1 MNMVLHRIA
10 VALSAAVFAASAFAA
25 YPERPVKVING
36 FAPGG
41 GSDILL
47 RAILPALSDKLGQP
61 MVVDYKVGAG
71 GNVAIES
78 VARSAPDGYTI
89 LMGFAGLATAPAL
102 VAKLPFDP
110 IKDLAPISLV
120 GIVPNVLAVYPG
132 VPVNSVKELV
142 AYAKANPG
150 KLNFSSPGT
159 GTTQHLVAE
168 MFKLAAGIDMV
179 HVPYKGGG
187 QAQADVVS
195 GVAQLNFN
203 VVPTSLA
210 MIRAGKLKAF
220 AVTGRTRSE
229 ALPDVPTMIESGYAN
244 FTAVTWNGLLAPA
257 GTPRDIIQK
266 LNEVVVSV
274 MKTPAMKEQL
284 AKLGQ
289 EAAWNTPEEFAAFL
303 REETE
308 KWKKVIPAA
317 GIKPQ

>member
-1 MNMVLHRIA
+1 MIMVLRRIA
-10 VALSAAVFAASAFAA
+10 VALSAAAFAASAIAA
-25 YPERPVKVING
+25 YPDKPVKVVNG

-47 RAILPALSDKLGQP
+47 RAILPALSDRLGQP
-61 MVVDYKVGAG
+61 MVVDYKLGAG
-71 GNVAIES
+71 GNLAIET
-78 VARSAPDGYTI
+78 VAKAAPDGYTV

-102 VAKLPFDP
+102 FAKLPFDP
-110 IKDLAPISLV
+110 IKDFAPISLV

-132 VPVNSVKELV
+132 VPANSVKELV

-150 KLNFSSPGT
+150 KLNFSSPGN

-203 VVPTSLA
+203 VVPTSLG

-229 ALPDVPTMIESGYAN
+229 ALPEVPTMIESGYPG
-244 FTAVTWNGLLAPA
+244 FTAVTWNGFLAPA

-266 LNEVVVSV
+266 LNEVVVGV
-274 MKTPAMKEQL
+274 MRTMEMKEQL
-284 AKLGQ
+284 AKIGQ

-303 REETE
+303 RNETE
-308 KWKKVIPAA
+308 KWRKVIPAA
-317 GIKPQ
+317 GLKPH

>member
-1 MNMVLHRIA
+1 MILRRIA
-10 VALSAAVFAASAFAA
+10 VALSAAAFAASAIAA
-25 YPERPVKVING
+25 YPDKPVKVVNG

-47 RAILPALSDKLGQP
+47 RAILPALSDRLGQP
-61 MVVDYKVGAG
+61 MVVDYKLGAG
-71 GNVAIES
+71 GNLAIET
-78 VARSAPDGYTI
+78 VAKAAPDGYTV

-102 VAKLPFDP
+102 FAKLPFDP
-110 IKDLAPISLV
+110 IKDFAPISLV

-132 VPVNSVKELV
+132 VPANSVKELV

-150 KLNFSSPGT
+150 KLNFSSPGN

-203 VVPTSLA
+203 VVPTSLG

-229 ALPDVPTMIESGYAN
+229 ALPEVPTMIESGYPG
-244 FTAVTWNGLLAPA
+244 FTAVTWNGFLAPA

-266 LNEVVVSV
+266 LNEVVVGV
-274 MKTPAMKEQL
+274 MRTMEMKEQL
-284 AKLGQ
+284 AKIGQ

-303 REETE
+303 RNETE
-308 KWKKVIPAA
+308 KWRKVIPAA
-317 GIKPQ
+317 GLKPH

>member
-1 MNMVLHRIA
+1 MTCLRPLL
-10 VALSAAVFAASAFAA
+10 VAALAFASSAFAA
-25 YPERPVKVING
+25 YPERPVKVVNG

-47 RAILPALSDKLGQP
+47 RAIIPALSDKLGQP
-61 MVVDYKVGAG
+61 LVVDYKVGAG
-71 GNVAIES
+71 GNLAIET
-78 VARSAPDGYTI
+78 VAKAPPDGYTL
-89 LMGFAGLATAPAL
+89 LMGFAGIATAPFL
-102 VAKLPFDP
+102 FAKLPFDP
-110 IKDLAPISLV
+110 IKDLAPVSLV

-132 VPVNSVKELV
+132 VPVNSVQELV

-150 KLNFSSPGT
+150 KLNFSSPGN

-168 MFKLAAGIDMV
+168 MFRLAAGIDMV

-220 AVTGRTRSE
+220 AVTGRTRSA
-229 ALPDVPTMIESGYAN
+229 ALPEVPTMIESGYPG
-244 FTAVTWNGLLAPA
+244 FTAVTWNGFLAPA
-257 GTPRDIIQK
+257 GTPRDVIGR

-274 MKTPAMKEQL
+274 MKTPEMKEQL

-303 REETE
+303 RDEVE
-308 KWKKVIPAA
+308 KWRKVIPAA
-317 GIKPQ
+317 GLRPQ

>member
-1 MNMVLHRIA
+1 MTCLRPLLIVA
-10 VALSAAVFAASAFAA
+10 VAFASSAFAA
-25 YPERPVKVING
+25 YPDRPVKVVNG

-47 RAILPALSDKLGQP
+47 RAILPAMSEKLGQP

-78 VARSAPDGYTI
+78 VAKAAPDGYTV
-89 LMGFAGLATAPAL
+89 LMGFAGLATAPSL

-120 GIVPNVLAVYPG
+120 GMVPNVLAVFPG
-132 VPVNSVKELV
+132 LPANSVKELV

-150 KLNFSSPGT
+150 KLNFTSPGN

-210 MIRAGKLKAF
+210 MIRAGKLKAL
-220 AVTGRTRSE
+220 AVTGRSRSE

-244 FTAVTWNGLLAPA
+244 FTAVTWNGFLAPA
-257 GTPRDIIQK
+257 GTPRDIIRK
-266 LNEVVVSV
+266 LNDVVVSV
-274 MKTPAMKEQL
+274 MRTPEMKEQL
-284 AKLGQ
+284 AKMGQ

>member
-1 MNMVLHRIA
+1 MVLRRIA
-10 VALSAAVFAASAFAA
+10 VALSAAAFAASAIAA
-25 YPERPVKVING
+25 YPDKPVKVVNG

-47 RAILPALSDKLGQP
+47 RAILPALSDRLGQP
-61 MVVDYKVGAG
+61 MVVDYKLGAG
-71 GNVAIES
+71 GNLAIET
-78 VARSAPDGYTI
+78 VAKAAPDGYTV

-102 VAKLPFDP
+102 FAKLPFDP
-110 IKDLAPISLV
+110 IKDFAPISLV

-132 VPVNSVKELV
+132 VPANSVKELV

-150 KLNFSSPGT
+150 KLNFSSPGN

-203 VVPTSLA
+203 VVPTSLG

-229 ALPDVPTMIESGYAN
+229 ALPEVPTMIESGYPG
-244 FTAVTWNGLLAPA
+244 FTAVTWNGFLAPA

-266 LNEVVVSV
+266 LNEVVVGV
-274 MKTPAMKEQL
+274 MRTMEMKEQL
-284 AKLGQ
+284 AKIGQ

-303 REETE
+303 RNETE
-308 KWKKVIPAA
+308 KWRKVIPAA
-317 GIKPQ
+317 GLKPH

>member
-1 MNMVLHRIA
+1 MTLHRIA
-10 VALSAAVFAASAFAA
+10 LALTAAAFSASAALAQ
-25 YPERPVKVING
+25 YPDRPVRVVNG

-47 RAILPALSDKLGQP
+47 RAILPALSDKLGKP
-61 MVVDYKVGAG
+61 LVVDYKVGAG
-71 GNVAIES
+71 GNLAIET
-78 VARSAPDGYTI
+78 VAKSAPDGYTL
-89 LMGFAGLATAPAL
+89 LMGFAGLATAPFL
-102 VAKLPFDP
+102 LAKPPFDP
-110 IKDLAPISLV
+110 IKDFAPISLV

-132 VPVNSVKELV
+132 VPANSVKELV

-150 KLNFSSPGT
+150 KLNFSSPGN

-187 QAQADVVS
+187 QAQTDVLS

-229 ALPDVPTMIESGYAN
+229 ALPEVPTMIESGYPG
-244 FTAVTWNGLLAPA
+244 FTAVTWNGFLAPA
-257 GTPRDIIQK
+257 GTPRDVILK
-266 LNEVVVSV
+266 LNDVVVSV
-274 MKTPAMKEQL
+274 MRTPEMKEQL
-284 AKLGQ
+284 AKIGQ

-303 REETE
+303 RDETE
-308 KWKKVIPAA
+308 KWKRVIPAA
-317 GIKPQ
+317 GLKPQ

>member
-1 MNMVLHRIA
+1 MTCLRPLL
-10 VALSAAVFAASAFAA
+10 VAALAFASSAFAA
-25 YPERPVKVING
+25 YPDRPVKVVNG

-47 RAILPALSDKLGQP
+47 RAILPAMSEKLGQP

-78 VARSAPDGYTI
+78 VAKSAPDGYTL
-89 LMGFAGLATAPAL
+89 LMGFAGLATAPSL
-102 VAKLPFDP
+102 IAKLPFDP

-120 GIVPNVLAVYPG
+120 GTVPNVLAVYPG
-132 VPVNSVKELV
+132 VPANSVKDLV
-142 AYAKANPG
+142 AFAKANPG
-150 KLNFSSPGT
+150 TLNFTSPGN

-210 MIRAGKLKAF
+210 MIRAGKLRAL

-229 ALPDVPTMIESGYAN
+229 ALPDVPTMIESGFAN
-244 FTAVTWNGLLAPA
+244 FTAVTWNGFLAPA

-266 LNEVVVSV
+266 LNEVVVGV
-274 MKTPAMKEQL
+274 MRTPEMKEQL

-303 REETE
+303 RDETE

-317 GIKPQ
+317 GLKPQ